1 LNTIQKVEQCLQAG
15 PEAVKRAW
23 RDAHPGRKTRCRADR
38 SRYRGPMRI
47 LSGIQPS
54 GEPHIGN
61 YFGAMRQH
69 VEQQAKGEA
78 IYFLAD
84 YHSMT
89 SIRDAGERRRFTR
102 ELALDYLA
110 CGIDP
115 ARAILYRQSDLPEVT
130 ELSWILSTVT
140 PMGLLER
147 AHSFK
152 DKVAQGIAVNHGLF
166 AYPVLMAADILIYN
180 ADIVPV
186 GQDQK
191 QHLEMTRDI
200 AGSFNH
206 CYGRE
211 VFKLPEPMILEHV
224 AVVPGTDGRKMSK
237 SYDNTIRM
245 FATQGE
251 IKKAVMGI
259 VTDSTPVDQPKDTST
274 ALFQLWSLFAKE
286 DERAALFARAQ
297 AGGLGYG
304 EVKKDL
310 LARLLA
316 YFGPQRERRAEWDA
330 RGGDVEDV
338 LADGARRARAIA
350 APILAAA
357 RDAAGLGPAR

>member
-1 LNTIQKVEQCLQAG
+1 V
-15 PEAVKRAW
+15 
-23 RDAHPGRKTRCRADR
+23 
-38 SRYRGPMRI
+38 RI

-54 GEPHIGN
+54 GVPHLGN

-69 VEQQAKGEA
+69 IELQERGEA

-110 CGIDP
+110 IGLDP
-115 ARAILYRQSDLPEVT
+115 ERAILYRQSDLPEVC
-130 ELSWILSTVT
+130 ELSWLLSTVT
-140 PMGLLER
+140 SMGLLER
-147 AHSFK
+147 AHSYK
-152 DKVAQGIAVNHGLF
+152 DKIAQGLPVHHGLF

-180 ADIVPV
+180 ADLVPV

-206 CYGRE
+206 TYGTA
-211 VFKLPEPMILEHV
+211 VFKLPDPHILEDV
-224 AVVPGTDGRKMSK
+224 AVVPGVDGRKMSK

-245 FATQGE
+245 FASDAE
-251 IKKAVMGI
+251 LKKVVMGI
-259 VTDSTPVDQPKDTST
+259 VTDSTAVDAPKDVST
-274 ALFQLWSLFAKE
+274 ALFQLW
-286 DERAALFARAQ
+286 ALFATPTEREDLFGRAK

-304 EVKKDL
+304 DVKKDL
-310 LARLLA
+310 LKRLLA
-316 YFGPQRERRAEWDA
+316 YFAPHRERRAQWAA
-330 RGGDVEDV
+330 RPDDIEDV
-338 LADGARRARAIA
+338 LAAGVRRARALA
-350 APILAAA
+350 QPVLAAA
-357 RDAAGLGPAR
+357 RDAAGLGPER

>member
-1 LNTIQKVEQCLQAG
+1 
-15 PEAVKRAW
+15 
-23 RDAHPGRKTRCRADR
+23 
-38 SRYRGPMRI
+38 MRI

-54 GEPHIGN
+54 GEPHLGN

-69 VEQQAKGEA
+69 VELQAKGEA

-89 SIRDAGERRRFTR
+89 SIRDAAERRRFTR

-110 CGIDP
+110 LGIDP
-115 ARAILYRQSDLPEVT
+115 NRAILYRQSDLPEVT
-130 ELSWILSTVT
+130 ELAWILTTVT

-152 DKVAQGIAVNHGLF
+152 DKVAQGLAVHHGLF

-206 CYGRE
+206 AYGRE
-211 VFKLPEPMILEHV
+211 VFKLPEPMILEDV
-224 AVVPGTDGRKMSK
+224 AVVPGVDGRKMSK

-245 FATQGE
+245 FAPERE
-251 IKKAVMGI
+251 IKKAVMAI
-259 VTDSTPVDQPKDTST
+259 VTDSTPVEQPKDVTT
-274 ALFQLWSLFAKE
+274 ALFQLWSLFATAA
-286 DERAALFARAQ
+286 ERDALFARAK

-310 LARLLA
+310 LARLLEHFA
-316 YFGPQRERRAEWDA
+316 PLRARREEWARRAD
-330 RGGDVEDV
+330 DVEDV
-338 LADGARRARAIA
+338 LARGAARARELAR
-350 APILAAA
+350 PILAEA
-357 RDAAGLGPAR
+357 RDAAGLGASR